1 MMLIL
6 YKIEDFIVI
15 NKQLFVHRDDH
26 HLHPLH
32 FLFSLIHHEH
42 EYFSNLQRIL
52 SRSQLLLDSMLI
64 FIYHFQGMFCCIDL
78 IITYLKF
85 QGISL

>member
-1 MMLIL
+1 MMLTL

-15 NKQLFVHRDDH
+15 NKQLSVHHDDH
-26 HLHPLH
+26 HPHPPH

-42 EYFSNLQRIL
+42 EYFFNLPRIL
-52 SRSQLLLDSMLI
+52 SRYKLLQDSMLI
-64 FIYHFQGMFCCIDL
+64 FIYHFQGMFCCINL